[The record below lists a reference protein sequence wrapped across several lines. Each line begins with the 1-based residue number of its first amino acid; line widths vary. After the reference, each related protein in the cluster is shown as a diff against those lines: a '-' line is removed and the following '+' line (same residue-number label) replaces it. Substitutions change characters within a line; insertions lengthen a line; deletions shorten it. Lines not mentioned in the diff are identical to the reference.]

1 MTVPL
6 NDGKGGRMATLAR
19 ATAGVRT
26 QRGELPLARRVLNL
40 SSVWLGLAGI
50 TVVMVA
56 ARIYQLLFA
65 WTKGLDSFSPEFQT
79 YWWNLLLAEWGFEV
93 AGAALLWGW
102 LWQTRD
108 RAVDQLAPEVEL
120 KRYFNLV
127 MWLMAY
133 AFVVIFAASFFA
145 EQDATWHQ
153 TLIRDTEF
161 TPSHIILFYLTM
173 PLYIILGVGG
183 LLYAHTRLPY
193 YDYRTKGWSLP
204 YLWIVVGPALILVN
218 VAFNEWGHTFWIM
231 EEIFA
236 APLHWG
242 FAILGWTALGF
253 FGVFLQVVPRMLE
266 LIRALGKSS
275 VIDKSAA

>member
-1 MTVPL
+1 
-6 NDGKGGRMATLAR
+6 MATIAN
-19 ATAGVRT
+19 APAAART
-26 QRGELPLARRVLNL
+26 QHGGIPLAYSGPNL
-40 SSVWLGLAGI
+40 THIGLGLAGI
-50 TVVMVA
+50 TTIMVA

-79 YWWNLLLAEWGFEV
+79 YWWNLVLAEWGLEV
-93 AGAALLWGW
+93 IAAALLWGW
-102 LWQTRD
+102 LWKTRD
-108 RAVDQLAPEVEL
+108 RAVDMVSPAVEL

-133 AFVVIFAASFFA
+133 AFVFIFAASFFA

-183 LLYAHTRLPY
+183 FLYAHTRLPS
-193 YDYRTKGWSLP
+193 YDYRQKGWSLP

-231 EEIFA
+231 EEIFS

-266 LIRALGKSS
+266 LIRGLGTSTA
-275 VIDKSAA
+275 VDKSAA

>member
-1 MTVPL
+1 
-6 NDGKGGRMATLAR
+6 MATIAS
-19 ATAGVRT
+19 APVGART
-26 QRGELPLARRVLNL
+26 QHGWIPLAYSRPNL
-40 SSVWLGLAGI
+40 IHIGLGLAGI
-50 TVVMVA
+50 TTIMVA

-79 YWWNLLLAEWGFEV
+79 YWWNLVLAEWGLEV
-93 AGAALLWGW
+93 IAATLLWGW
-102 LWQTRD
+102 LWKTRD
-108 RAVDQLAPEVEL
+108 HAVATLAPEVEL

-133 AFVVIFAASFFA
+133 AFVFIFAASFFA

-183 LLYAHTRLPY
+183 FLYAHTRLPS
-193 YDYRTKGWSLP
+193 YDYRQHGWSLP

-242 FAILGWTALGF
+242 FAVLGWTALGF

-266 LIRALGKSS
+266 LIRALGTSTA
-275 VIDKSAA
+275 VDKSAA